1 MSTTNVNIRMDS
13 ELKKQF
19 SEFCKDVGM
28 NMSTA
33 FNIFA
38 NKTVKEWRIPFTIGQ
53 DEPNAETLE
62 AFREVEEMKKH
73 PDQYKAY
80 DSVDALFEDL
90 DA

>member
-19 SEFCKDVGM
+19 AAFCKDVGM

-38 NKTVKEWRIPFTIGQ
+38 NNIENKVPPAIIVAVPT
-53 DEPNAETLE
+53 
-62 AFREVEEMKKH
+62 
-73 PDQYKAY
+73 
-80 DSVDALFEDL
+80 SVINSTFSA
-90 DA
+90 